1 MSVAWKDR
9 IWITDERGKKERKQL
24 SAPTKREL
32 EELTDRL
39 QERSRKHRL
48 GVPDAASIA
57 PMRFLQTHT
66 GIRAGGSTGTNLYGA
81 LRIACEMRAARQAG
95 SIVTLMCDP
104 RERYVRTYADD
115 RWLAEQGLELD
126 AYLDVLDRAWT
137 TGEWTG

>member
-1 MSVAWKDR
+1 
-9 IWITDERGKKERKQL
+9 
-24 SAPTKREL
+24 
-32 EELTDRL
+32 
-39 QERSRKHRL
+39 
-48 GVPDAASIA
+48 VPDAASIA
-57 PMRFLQTHT
+57 AMRFLQTHT